1 MNRYARVLV
10 AVMAVGVVST
20 GYATAQQTMRLSL
33 RNDGS
38 VPAWLVAGPF
48 EQGIEGFGQWRSVDA
63 IGEDSVR
70 PRTGGFLSAPLVQ
83 GGSTTWA
90 VQSVDARGYLDLNSS
105 VGWSIPGRTPEQV
118 WWTKAAYAYVKMES
132 ASARKLHLLVGTNS
146 QLVVFINGT
155 TVHQFSGQRDA
166 VPDDDTVDLP
176 IAAGVNHLLMK
187 IGNTHKNH
195 RSPFFGGISFGW
207 GSYCRLL
214 TRDGQVP
221 QDITITFDDVPS
233 GPLMQLHSTFFFRKS
248 GNALQ
253 QRHDL
258 EIFSPGEDSTAG
270 SLVMVA
276 NGQTVRHA
284 LPSLQ
289 WGWNRVPLWHAAQT
303 ANTPAS
309 FRLEIGTK
317 GITHSDTL
325 RAEQRYELQLVFL
338 THTDIGYTH
347 PQPVV
352 KELHCAALD
361 EVLALC
367 RKHPDFRWT
376 IETVWQLEQYQQSR
390 SKAAIQELY
399 RYMREG
405 RIALSPVST
414 NPYTGWVSEE
424 EMIRAMYP
432 GRDVQQLLGIST
444 PGAVYNDVPGLA
456 WMMPRILSDA
466 GVRLILCGLNE
477 VYGGYALQRALP
489 KAFLWEGGDG
499 TRLAVYRN
507 ETYTEGTDYG
517 LEHDPPVIAHRMW
530 ERLLRLR
537 ASREDR
543 RMVLLN
549 SAWFDNG
556 PPAAHQFEAARKW
569 NAEYAYPRFVV
580 TTLADAAKAFIRDY
594 AHALPVLRGDWTSSW
609 DMLYQGE
616 PERVARERATQQS
629 LIAAEALDALTTV
642 IRPEVVPATKAADNA
657 YAALLEYSGHGS
669 GLEAGFGTPGEN
681 ALTMQMREQ
690 YLRNAGSIT
699 AELYYRALTRIIRA
713 EEAFDAEGIIAVNP
727 LSWQCTVPVE
737 IELKDS
743 SDHQLELTDP
753 LTGRMVPSFRM
764 GHRLSFVAPDLPP
777 MGFRKFF
784 TSSGKQGTPAPD
796 SQDLRLTGSY
806 IENRAYRITF
816 DPHGGL
822 VTSIVDKRS
831 GIELL
836 SSRGMPF
843 NEPMVQTGVAGRGYR
858 PASGENGQCTVTDER
873 PVRLVLSILRPG
885 RVIEKTEYILWTGVD
900 RVDLLHTVNLEQ
912 LRPPKEVE
920 VYAAAFP
927 FAFAGSSVA
936 FMDLLGGVARVPDQ
950 RLPGALNDIYSIRRS
965 AAVTDGRTC
974 IALAA
979 VDSRILFWKRDSLTG
994 GSVLMVNLV
1003 NNFPLEWNRNEANAG
1018 RLRLRFAFRSMPGSY
1033 DADGTAR
1040 FGWEVQTNFFA
1051 RTTLLRKA
1059 PAQMSYLAVAGRNAL
1074 LTGLKCGTSS
1084 DDIVLRIT
1092 NVSPDS
1098 ATDATVTS
1106 PFLLPADI
1114 SRASLLETNRKRSG
1128 SSGPG
1133 LRVRLQPSETQTVIL
1148 RKKR

>member
-1 MNRYARVLV
+1 MLAAIV
-10 AVMAVGVVST
+10 AAGVVST
-20 GYATAQQTMRLSL
+20 GETTADQTMRLSL
-33 RNDGS
+33 RNDGT

-48 EQGIEGFGQWRSVDA
+48 EQGIEGFGEWRSIDA
-63 IGEDSVR
+63 IGEASVR
-70 PRTGGFLSAPLVQ
+70 PRAGASLSAPLAH

-132 ASARKLHLLVGTNS
+132 PSARQLRLLAGTNS
-146 QLVVFINGT
+146 QLVVFVNG
-155 TVHQFSGQRDA
+155 VMVYQFSGQRDA
-166 VPDDDTVDLP
+166 VPDDDTVDIP
-176 IAAGVNHLLMK
+176 IVAGVNHLLMK
-187 IGNTHKNH
+187 VGNTHKNH
-195 RSPFFGGISFGW
+195 RSPFFGGITFGW

-214 TRDGQVP
+214 TRDGRIP
-221 QDITITFDDVPS
+221 QDITITFDDVSPD
-233 GPLMQLHSTFFFRKS
+233 PLMRLHSTFFFRKS
-248 GNALQ
+248 GKTLQ

-258 EIFSPGEDSTAG
+258 EIFSPGKDSTNG
-270 SLVMVA
+270 VLVMVA
-276 NGQTVRHA
+276 KGRTVRHA
-284 LPSLQ
+284 LPSLR
-289 WGWNRVPLWHAAQT
+289 WGWNRIPLWYT
-303 ANTPAS
+303 AHTDNTPAS

-317 GITHSDTL
+317 GITVADTL
-325 RAEQRYELQLVFL
+325 RAEQRYDLHLVFL

-376 IETVWQLEQYQQSR
+376 IETGWQLEQYQQSR
-390 SKAAIQELY
+390 SKTALQELY
-399 RYMREG
+399 GYMREG
-405 RIALSPVST
+405 RIAISPVST

-424 EMIRAMYP
+424 EIIRAMYP
-432 GRDVQQLLGIST
+432 CRDVRQLLGIST

-456 WMMPRILSDA
+456 WMMPRVLLDA
-466 GVRLILCGLNE
+466 GVQLVMCGLNE

-499 TRLAVYRN
+499 ARLAVYRN
-507 ETYTEGTDYG
+507 ETYAEGTDYG

-537 ASREDR
+537 ASGEDCP
-543 RMVLLN
+543 MVLLN

-556 PPAAHQFEAARKW
+556 PPAAHQFEAAKKW
-569 NAEYAYPRFVV
+569 NAEFAYPRFVV
-580 TTLADAAKAFIRDY
+580 TTLAEAAKAFVRDY
-594 AHALPVLRGDWTSSW
+594 GRTLPVVRGDWTSSW
-609 DMLYQGE
+609 DMLFQGE
-616 PERVARERATQQS
+616 PERVARERATQQR
-629 LIAAEALDALTTV
+629 LTAAEALDAITSVL
-642 IRPEVVPATKAADNA
+642 RPGMMPATNAADNA

-699 AELYYRALTRIIRA
+699 TEIYYRALTRIIRA
-713 EEAFDAEGIIAVNP
+713 EEAFEAEGIIAVNP

-743 SDHQLELTDP
+743 SDLQLQLTDP
-753 LTGRMVPSFRM
+753 LSGRIVPSFRM

-784 TSSGKQGTPAPD
+784 TSPGKRGGPDPD
-796 SQDLRLTGSY
+796 SQELRLTGAS

-816 DPHGGL
+816 DPLGGQ
-822 VTSIVDKRS
+822 VTSIVDKHS
-831 GIELL
+831 GGEML
-836 SSRGMPF
+836 SSRGMAF
-843 NEPMVQTGVAGRGYR
+843 NEPVVQTGFAERGYR
-858 PASGENGQCTVTDER
+858 RASGEGGRCAVTDER
-873 PVRLVLSILRPG
+873 PVRLALSILRPG
-885 RVIEKTEYILWTGVD
+885 GVVEKTEYVLWTGID
-900 RVDLLHTVNLEQ
+900 RVDIIHTVNLEQ

-920 VYAAAFP
+920 AYAAGFP
-927 FAFAGSSVA
+927 FAFEGSSVA
-936 FMDLLGGVARVPDQ
+936 FMDLLGGFARVPDE
-950 RLPGALNDIYSIRRS
+950 RLPGALNDIFSIRRS
-965 AAVTDGRTC
+965 AAVTDGRKC

-979 VDSRILFWKRDSLTG
+979 VDSRILFWKRDSLAG
-994 GSVLMVNLV
+994 GPVLMVNLV

-1018 RLRLRFAFRSMPGSY
+1018 RLRLRFGFRKMPGGF

-1040 FGWEVQTNFFA
+1040 FGWEVQTDFFA
-1051 RTTLLRKA
+1051 RATLLRKV

-1074 LTGLKCGTSS
+1074 LTGLKRSTSS
-1084 DDIVLRIT
+1084 DDIILRVT

-1098 ATDATVTS
+1098 GTDAIITS
-1106 PFLLPADI
+1106 PLLLPAEAYR
-1114 SRASLLETNRKRSG
+1114 STLLETNRTQIGISG
-1128 SSGPG
+1128 QH
-1133 LRVRLQPSETQTVIL
+1133 LRISLKPSEIQTIVL
-1148 RKKR
+1148 RKKL